1 MAALAALTILI
12 CGPGTASEDARSL
25 PMQFA
30 MRREGPAKVCADH
43 CKTWVSAIG
52 SITPDTP
59 RDFQAFAKRHDVRGA
74 TIAFDSDGGSVL
86 GALALGREVRRLDMT
101 ATVGRTIDVASPA
114 SDRRAKIDPKV
125 DCESMCVFLVLAG
138 SKRYVPPEARLRV
151 HQIWLGDRRGDA
163 TSASYSARDLMV
175 VQRDIGRIVQYTSEM
190 GGSADLIEMALRI
203 PPWEPMHTLTRE
215 EVRRMGLGT
224 VDQAFAKTVPAPQT
238 ASGPS
243 PNSASASASVTNA
256 TAARGWAVS
265 ERGWTLIDKSGE
277 PILARRHLLT
287 SEGDDIGSFD
297 LMLGC
302 GQSSDQYVLTYMEA
316 RDRRED
322 EAPLKPLKS
331 ITISAG
337 GQTRTLAVATSE
349 LSGDPQR
356 LLSVARG
363 NLPATMMD
371 VLGDPGE
378 HSVLVTARSTDD
390 VETTIRV
397 GNAGV
402 SQHLP
407 ELGAACAASARPRNA
422 RADLPVS
429 PNAR

>member
-1 MAALAALTILI
+1 
-12 CGPGTASEDARSL
+12 
-25 PMQFA
+25 
-30 MRREGPAKVCADH
+30 MRREGPAKVCGDH
-43 CKTWVSAIG
+43 CRTWVSAVG

-59 RDFQAFAKRHDVRGA
+59 RDFQAFARRHDLRGA

-101 ATVGRTIDVASPA
+101 STVGRTVDVTSPA
-114 SDRRAKIDPKV
+114 SDRRAKLDPKV

-138 SKRYVPPEARLRV
+138 SRRYVPPEARLRV

-203 PPWEPMHTLTRE
+203 PPWEPMHTLTRD
-215 EVRRMGLGT
+215 EVRQMGLAT
-224 VDQAFAKTVPAPQT
+224 VNQAFATSVPEPQT

-256 TAARGWAVS
+256 AAARGWAVS

-287 SEGDDIGSFD
+287 NEGDDIGNFD

-302 GQSSDQYVLTYMEA
+302 GGSADEYILTYMEV
-316 RDRRED
+316 RDRREG
-322 EAPLKPLKS
+322 EAALKPLR
-331 ITISAG
+331 TVTVSAG
-337 GQTRTLAVATSE
+337 GQTRTLAIASSE
-349 LSGDPQR
+349 LSGTPQR
-356 LLSVARG
+356 LLSVARARI
-363 NLPATMMD
+363 PATMMD
-371 VLGDPGE
+371 VLGDPGD
-378 HSVLVTARSTDD
+378 HSVLVSTRSTDD
-390 VETTIRV
+390 AETTIRV

-402 SQHLP
+402 AQHLP
-407 ELGAACAASARPRNA
+407 ELGAACAASARPRDV
-422 RADLPVS
+422 RAELKAV